1 MGGYWDIPF
10 EPHPYLSM
18 NDSDFFTEGNEV
30 NEGASR
36 CGLALIYD
44 SLAGDLRMRCWNILR
59 SLRCL
64 L

>member
-1 MGGYWDIPF
+1 MYG
-10 EPHPYLSM
+10 
-18 NDSDFFTEGNEV
+18 SDFFTEGNEV

-36 CGLALIYD
+36 AAWLYFYD
-44 SLAGDLRMRCWNILR
+44 SLAGELRMRYWNILR